1 VVEMALTYLVQ
12 VILSISL
19 RLAAGGPLWEI
30 VSLAFSLTLFFIN
43 LLVLTIV
50 LYFAGLIVVGKKRAL
65 LSDAF
70 IVSLLGTVLSTLFL
84 MLIPYHLVSLFLFI
98 FVWLLLVKRFYET
111 GWLSAIAVA
120 ILTVIIFLS
129 VMIIVALLFGILEAI
144 WNLLFASFV
153 FIL

>member
-1 VVEMALTYLVQ
+1 
-12 VILSISL
+12 L
-19 RLAAGGPLWEI
+19 RLAAGGPLWEV

-50 LYFAGLIVVGKKRAL
+50 LYFAGLVVVGKKRAL

-70 IVSLLGTVLSTLFL
+70 IISLLGTVLSTLFL
-84 MLIPYHLVSLFLFI
+84 MLIPYRLVSLFLFI

-111 GWLSAIAVA
+111 GWLGAIAVA
-120 ILTVIIFLS
+120 ILAVIIFLS
-129 VMIIVALLFGILEAI
+129 ITIIVALLFGILEVI

-153 FIL
+153 FIP